1 MWPGTSPGHIPYA
14 EAVNEVTD
22 ATFADDVLG
31 SDLPVVVDVWAPG
44 CRPCE
49 AIEPH
54 LEALA
59 REWEGRVRFVR
70 VNIDE
75 NLGIQGYGILSIP
88 TVLLFEAGTVRARVV
103 GAQPRARYETE
114 FAEWV

>member
-1 MWPGTSPGHIPYA
+1 MH
-14 EAVNEVTD
+14 EVTD

-31 SDLPVVVDVWAPG
+31 SELPVVVDVWAPG

-49 AIEPH
+49 AVEPH

-59 REWEGRVRFVR
+59 RDWHGRARFVR

-75 NLGIQGYGILSIP
+75 STGIQGYGILSIP
-88 TVLLFEAGTVRARVV
+88 TVLLFAGGEPRARVV
-103 GAQPRARYETE
+103 GAQPRARYEAA